1 MNPEEYMNRNTKT
14 LLFAL
19 VTLFVFTTLTAQP
32 QRRTPEERTKQLTE
46 QLSLD
51 KKQQAKVLEIYK
63 ENDKKREAMFSDMQ
77 GSGDRDAAR
86 EKMMKLLE
94 ETDKQ
99 IEKILTKDQKK
110 KYDDLKKERTN
121 RMGGRRERRE

>member
-1 MNPEEYMNRNTKT
+1 MIRRNWF
-14 LLFAL
+14 LAVLIIILVSAL
-19 VTLFVFTTLTAQP
+19 AAQP

-46 QLSLD
+46 HLSLD
-51 KKQQAKVLEIYK
+51 KKQQAKVLELYK

-86 EKMMKLLE
+86 EKMMKLFE

-110 KYDDLKKERTN
+110 KYDDLKKERSN

>member
-1 MNPEEYMNRNTKT
+1 MIRHHWF
-14 LLFAL
+14 LGVLIVFL
-19 VTLFVFTTLTAQP
+19 VSSLAAQP
-32 QRRTPEERTKQLTE
+32 NRRTPDERTKQLTE

-51 KKQQAKVLEIYK
+51 KKQQAQVLKIYT
-63 ENDKKREAMFSDMQ
+63 ENDKKREAMFADMQ

-86 EKMMKLLE
+86 EKMMKLFK

-110 KYDDLKKERTN
+110 KYDDLKKERSS
-121 RMGGRRERRE
+121 RMGGRRERKN

>member
-1 MNPEEYMNRNTKT
+1 MITQRKFAFT
-14 LLFAL
+14 LMFIILCSSFL
-19 VTLFVFTTLTAQP
+19 VAQP
-32 QRRTPEERTKQLTE
+32 NRRTPEERVKQLTE

-51 KKQQAKVLEIYK
+51 KKQQEQVLKIYT

-86 EKMMKLLE
+86 DKMMKLFE

-110 KYDDLKKERTN
+110 KYDDLKKERSK
-121 RMGGRRERRE
+121 RMGRRRERRE

>member
-1 MNPEEYMNRNTKT
+1 MIRHHWF
-14 LLFAL
+14 LAVLIIFL
-19 VTLFVFTTLTAQP
+19 VSYLIAQP
-32 QRRTPEERTKQLTE
+32 NRRTPEERTKQLTE

-51 KKQQAKVLEIYK
+51 KKQQAQVLEIYK

-86 EKMMKLLE
+86 EKMMKLFE

-110 KYDDLKKERTN
+110 KYDDLKKERAN

>member
-1 MNPEEYMNRNTKT
+1 MNRNSIT
-14 LLFAL
+14 LIYAL
-19 VTLFVFTTLTAQP
+19 VAVFVFTTLIAQP

-51 KKQQAKVLEIYK
+51 KKQQAQVLEIYK
-63 ENDKKREAMFSDMQ
+63 QNDKKREAMFSDMQ

-86 EKMMKLLE
+86 EKMMKLFE
-94 ETDKQ
+94 ETAKQ

-110 KYDDLKKERTN
+110 KFDDLKKERAN
-121 RMGGRRERRE
+121 RMGGRRERKN

>member
-1 MNPEEYMNRNTKT
+1 MITQRKIAVT
-14 LLFAL
+14 LLFIIFCSSL
-19 VTLFVFTTLTAQP
+19 LIAQP

-51 KKQQAKVLEIYK
+51 KKQQAQVLEIYK

-86 EKMMKLLE
+86 SKMMKLFE

-99 IEKILTKDQKK
+99 IEKILTMDQKK
-110 KYDDLKKERTN
+110 KYDDLKKERGK
-121 RMGGRRERRE
+121 RMGGRGERKM

>member
-1 MNPEEYMNRNTKT
+1 MNRNSIT
-14 LLFAL
+14 LIYAL
-19 VTLFVFTTLTAQP
+19 VAVFVFTTLIAQP

-51 KKQQAKVLEIYK
+51 KKQQAQVLEIYK
-63 ENDKKREAMFSDMQ
+63 QNDKKREAMFSDMQ

-86 EKMMKLLE
+86 EKMMKLFE

-110 KYDDLKKERTN
+110 KFDDLKKERAN
-121 RMGGRRERRE
+121 RMGGRRERKN